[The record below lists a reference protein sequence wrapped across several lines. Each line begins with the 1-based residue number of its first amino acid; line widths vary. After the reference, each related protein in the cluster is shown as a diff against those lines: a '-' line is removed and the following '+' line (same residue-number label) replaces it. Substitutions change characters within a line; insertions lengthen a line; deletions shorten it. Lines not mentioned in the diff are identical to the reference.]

1 MSEMVEKGKL
11 SQTMR
16 IDLIP
21 EIPQQPIKGKRKRV
35 VVASPTARFQRD
47 KDADMPVESISD
59 YQSLLQS
66 LYDAVIISN
75 VDGMIVDANARA
87 TDFLLYAEDDMRS
100 MNISE
105 VIAGAN
111 ESLMAQLC
119 ENLDDERFTLIEA
132 YCTRSDGTFF
142 PAEIAVNRLNVQGLH
157 LCFFVRDITHRK
169 QAEQM
174 LMTEHNA
181 IQNSS
186 NGIAITDMNAEL
198 EYINPAMR
206 EMWGYATDEDIL
218 GYDIRG
224 LFSDRAVVDEMMI
237 AVAESEARTWYGEMV
252 AVKENGDMFHVQ
264 VSVSC
269 NRNADGEEIGMVFS
283 FADISD
289 PGLAEE
295 TQRENE
301 RHRVM
306 LESLGA
312 ACHHLGQP
320 ATVLLANLGIIQKR
334 MDGADD
340 LISELV
346 NTSIEA
352 AETLGDILHK
362 LNTFNVYK
370 TTQYLERRDD
380 SDAEENRILDI

>member
-1 MSEMVEKGKL
+1 MDEKVKL

-21 EIPQQPIKGKRKRV
+21 EVPQKPIKGKRKRV
-35 VVASPTARFQRD
+35 VVAAPTNRFRRSKAGD
-47 KDADMPVESISD
+47 KSD
-59 YQSLLQS
+59 SGVSHYQALLQS

-75 VDGMIVDANARA
+75 VDGVIVDANARA
-87 TDFLLYAEDDMRS
+87 TDFLLYTENDMLS

-105 VIAGAN
+105 VISGAN
-111 ESLMAQLC
+111 ESLMTQLC

-132 YCTRSDGTFF
+132 YCSRSDGTFF
-142 PAEIAVNRLNVQGLH
+142 PAEIAVNRLNVRGLH
-157 LCFFVRDITHRK
+157 LCFFVRDITLRK
-169 QAEQM
+169 QSEQM

-198 EYINPAMR
+198 EYVNPAMH
-206 EMWGYATDEDIL
+206 EMWGYTADGDIL

-224 LFSDRAVVDEMMI
+224 LFSDRTIVDEMMV
-237 AVAESEARTWYGEMV
+237 AVAESDARTWSGEMV
-252 AVKENGDMFHVQ
+252 AVRENGDMFHVQ

-289 PGLAEE
+289 RKLAEE

-334 MDGADD
+334 MDGSDD
-340 LISELV
+340 LIGELV

-370 TTQYLERRDD
+370 TTQYLEKQDD
-380 SDAEENRILDI
+380 SDENRILDI